1 MNRCPIT
8 YRELPPGHD
17 GRYSREG
24 LRRLS
29 ANLSRLDDLPFD
41 ATELLSEA
49 AARAAK
55 MSIQGVQPKLSA
67 RLDAAAGRFEIVDRG
82 GRYILKPPS
91 PLYPHLPEN
100 EDLTMRLASS
110 VGIEVPVHGLVAGRD
125 GAWTYFVQRFDR
137 LPKGRKLAVEDFA
150 QLSGRSRDTKYDSS
164 LEQVAEIVA
173 RFATFPVVERRQLF
187 RRVLFCFLTGGEDMH
202 LKNWSLITRT
212 PRVQLAP
219 AYDLLNSTI
228 ALRNPREEMAL
239 PLNGTKRQIT
249 RRDLVEYF
257 GVERLGLD
265 KEIIERD
272 LILLREKAVEW
283 PVAIRESF
291 LPAGLVDK
299 YLGVLR
305 ERTERLWGPGA
316 AAIS

>member
-1 MNRCPIT
+1 MSRCPIT
-8 YRELPPGHD
+8 YQELPPGHN

-29 ANLSRLDDLPFD
+29 SNLSRLDDLPFD
-41 ATELLSEA
+41 VTELLSEA

-67 RLDAAAGRFEIVDRG
+67 RLNTAAGRFEIVDRG

-110 VGIEVPVHGLVAGRD
+110 VGIEVPVHGLVAGRG

-164 LEQVAEIVA
+164 LERVAEIVE
-173 RFATFPVVERRQLF
+173 RFATFPVVERQQLF

-228 ALRNPREEMAL
+228 ALRNPLEEMAL
-239 PLNGTKRQIT
+239 PLNGKKRQIT

-265 KEIIERD
+265 GEVIA
-272 LILLREKAVEW
+272 RELALMREGTAVW
-283 PVAIRESF
+283 PEVIRVSF
-291 LPAGLVDK
+291 LPAGLREM
-299 YLGVLR
+299 YLAVLR
-305 ERTERLWGPGA
+305 ERVERLWGACGA
-316 AAIS
+316 